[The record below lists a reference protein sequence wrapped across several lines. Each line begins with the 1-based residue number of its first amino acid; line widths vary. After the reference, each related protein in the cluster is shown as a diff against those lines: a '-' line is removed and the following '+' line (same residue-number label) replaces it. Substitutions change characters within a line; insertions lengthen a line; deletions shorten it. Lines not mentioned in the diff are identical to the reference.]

1 MNEWLQKATI
11 SLKTWS
17 QAAATFWAQT
27 VSLARQ
33 HHNWWLSLS
42 PANRATFLGL
52 QTTGESVLV
61 QLPSLEATMRAE
73 LLKDRVVTTAM
84 QKGTST
90 ILDLLFI
97 AFKTYLPSEPSARV
111 DGLTTIEAPL
121 RAAKNF
127 QEALSTLRNWR
138 QQVLTVVTDLGGNP
152 EPLELLSSLK
162 TLMSSWVNSDNSYA
176 TEGFKRTS

>member
-1 MNEWLQKATI
+1 MPHLLDETGEGVAPENHDQPEYMVTSGRYL
-11 SLKTWS
+11 LGPD
-17 QAAATFWAQT
+17 
-27 VSLARQ
+27 RE
-33 HHNWWLSLS
+33 WLSLS
-42 PANRATFLGL
+42 PASRATFLGL
-52 QTTGESVLV
+52 QTTGKSILV

-84 QKGTST
+84 QRGAST

-97 AFKTYLPSEPSARV
+97 TFQTYLPSEPSARV

-121 RAAKNF
+121 RTAKNF

-152 EPLELLSSLK
+152 EPLKLLSSLK
-162 TLMSSWVNSDNSYA
+162 I
-176 TEGFKRTS
+176 